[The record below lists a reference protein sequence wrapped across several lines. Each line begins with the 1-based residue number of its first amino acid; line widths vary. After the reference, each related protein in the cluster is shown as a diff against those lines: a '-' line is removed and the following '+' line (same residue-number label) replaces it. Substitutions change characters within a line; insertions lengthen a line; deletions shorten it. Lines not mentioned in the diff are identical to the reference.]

1 MVQKADSTHKSHMY
15 VSVHQQ
21 EVIKLLCIQCINNII
36 NTGH

>member
-21 EVIKLLCIQCINNII
+21 EVIKYIMY
-36 NTGH
+36 TMY